1 MEESMIA
8 ILSLLIVVTL
18 SLLITR
24 IAAMAL
30 MLTGLSSES
39 ARFQARSAFTGSGF
53 TTGESEA
60 VVKHPVRRR
69 IIMMLMLLGNI
80 GIATVVATAVLSMI
94 NTTRA
99 EEWWWYLLILLGGAS
114 LLGALAI
121 SRRVEYHLNRMIA
134 LGLKRWTKLDVTDY
148 VAVLQL
154 QNGYAVT
161 EMKIESGDWLD
172 GRSLFEAA
180 LPKEGVLVLGIQRPD
195 GAFIG
200 TPRAGDRMLSGD
212 TLILYG
218 LSSRIAELDQ
228 RSAGDSGERAHSEA
242 VIEHHEK
249 SLEGHDTD
257 TGVGK

>member
-1 MEESMIA
+1 MIA

-53 TTGESEA
+53 TTGEAES
-60 VVKHPVRRR
+60 VVNHPVRRR

-80 GIATVVATAVLSMI
+80 GIATVVATAVLSLI
-94 NTTRA
+94 NTARA
-99 EEWWWYLLILLGGAS
+99 EHWWWYILILAGGATVLCILS
-114 LLGALAI
+114 I
-121 SRRVEYHLNRMIA
+121 SRRVEYHLNRLIA

-148 VAVLQL
+148 VSVLNL

-161 EMKIESGDWLD
+161 EMQIEPGDWLD
-172 GRSLFEAA
+172 GRSLIEAA
-180 LPKEGVLVLGIQRPD
+180 LPREGVLVLGIERRD
-195 GAFIG
+195 GTYIG
-200 TPRAGDRMLSGD
+200 TPRARDHIHSGD

-228 RSAGDSGERAHSEA
+228 RRAGDSGERAHSEA
-242 VIEHHEK
+242 VIDRYLEK
-249 SLEGHDTD
+249 P
-257 TGVGK
+257 